1 MKQFSKELD
10 ALYSRKAIH
19 GLGGRTVP
27 PHTEKHSSWGILGK
41 IEFHRVKRGNANGNT
56 NMKNRLFNP
65 LGEGEGG
72 MIWDSNI
79 ETCTLPYVQ

>member
-19 GLGGRTVP
+19 GLGGSTVP

-41 IEFHRVKRGNANGNT
+41 IEFHRELKEA
-56 NMKNRLFNP
+56 MQM
-65 LGEGEGG
+65 E
-72 MIWDSNI
+72 IQI
-79 ETCTLPYVQ
+79 